1 MLNEKEFERLQKLAC
16 IKLEEEEKNKLF
28 NQIGNI
34 VMFLDKLNDLNLEN
48 NINIKQENNLRTI
61 SGSNNFENKEGLL
74 NNVKHKKINNT
85 IVIKSVLD

>member
-28 NQIGNI
+28 NQIWNI

-61 SGSNNFENKEGLL
+61 SWSNNFENKEWLL